1 MFVDRAV
8 ITVQA
13 GKGGAGAVA
22 WRKAKYEPKGGPHG
36 GDGGKGGDVLL
47 VADEGLN
54 TLLDFKGRPLW
65 EAEPGE
71 DGMKKQMHGRDGAD
85 RVIRLPPGT
94 MVFNNQSG
102 ELIVDLQPAQ
112 RFVVARGGKGG
123 FGNEHYKSST
133 NQAPTYAHPGF
144 PGEQVELRLDLKL
157 IADVGLVGMPNAG
170 KSTLLAALTRA
181 HPKIA
186 AYPFTTLAPQLGV
199 AELDPARRVVI
210 ADIPG
215 LIEGASRGAGLG
227 LDFLR
232 HVERTR
238 VLVHLLDCQPPDGS
252 DPADNYRTIRDE
264 LYAYSPV
271 LAEREEV
278 IVLNKLDLL
287 PEDDRRGAVGALRAK
302 LKVGREV
309 EVLGLSG
316 AAHLGT
322 RDLLE
327 TLWRIVQRTPAPPAP
342 TSTTAPVAEVEP
354 RRAPAQAAAPA
365 PDQVHGFISP
375 RPSRNGRARRDGSD
389 SAPGPTPPGAGR
401 KAQASSGRSPAKST
415 KAQTTGRTP
424 AKPKHSKTPKTPKS
438 LRSPKNPATAR
449 ASTSTARRAT
459 TTSTPAQRSKAT
471 RTTAKRK
478 SGSSKPALAAGRSS
492 RPRQPKASPRRG
504 RSRS

>member
-36 GDGGKGGDVLL
+36 GDGGKGGDVIL

-94 MVFNNQSG
+94 MVFNHQTG
-102 ELIVDLQPAQ
+102 ALIVDLQPGQ
-112 RFVVARGGKGG
+112 RYVVARGGRGG

-144 PGEQVELRLDLKL
+144 PGERVELRLELKL

-199 AELDPARRVVI
+199 AELDPARRLVI

-252 DPADNYRTIRDE
+252 DPADNYRTIRAE
-264 LYAYSPV
+264 LFAYSPV

-287 PEDDRRGAVGALRAK
+287 PPEDRRRAVGALRAR
-302 LKVGREV
+302 LKVGPEV

-322 RDLLE
+322 RELLE
-327 TLWRIVQRTPAPPAP
+327 TLWRIVQRAAATPVPA
-342 TSTTAPVAEVEP
+342 SAVEP
-354 RRAPAQAAAPA
+354 RHPPITTPAAAPDRA
-365 PDQVHGFISP
+365 QEIATP
-375 RPSRNGRARRDGSD
+375 RPSRSGEARGAPASPEPAPAGIAPARR
-389 SAPGPTPPGAGR
+389 AGR
-401 KAQASSGRSPAKST
+401 PASRPKKAGVPGRPAG
-415 KAQTTGRTP
+415 ATP
-424 AKPKHSKTPKTPKS
+424 
-438 LRSPKNPATAR
+438 R
-449 ASTSTARRAT
+449 ASTARRT
-459 TTSTPAQRSKAT
+459 TSASTPARTSI
-471 RTTAKRK
+471 RTTAPRPTAQRTRTPQKP
-478 SGSSKPALAAGRSS
+478 GSSKGQRTVRASTRSGQRGS
-492 RPRQPKASPRRG
+492 SPRRG
-504 RSRS
+504 RAGSSGA